1 MMSVFLNNPIVSE
14 DRARLDLSAT
24 TDLPYAALLAMLL
37 ARGLWIGLPG
47 WMDAAIALALALSI
61 ANLIWRKR
69 HNRALIP
76 SHWIVSVFALVVT
89 TATWLLQPA
98 SAMWAIPV
106 MMAAYVTTPQRF
118 AAIFSTALIGALGVI
133 LRYTTA
139 LSDLLLYLPALIMT
153 GLFMH
158 ASIARINLLQEQ
170 LVQAGFRDP
179 LTLCHNR
186 RYMEHIRTRDD
197 HAQTKLRPIL
207 FDLDKFKQIND
218 ALGHYEG
225 DRVLT
230 EIACQVR
237 LLLPKGAHLLRL
249 GGDEFLILAPAMP
262 DCSASDL
269 ANRLRKQVTQ
279 QVQCDGFP
287 VTISVG
293 IGDNT
298 LTPNIHEGV
307 MQADR
312 ALLHSKRSG
321 RDQVNLPQP
330 AAEKILA

>member
-1 MMSVFLNNPIVSE
+1 MSVFQNKPIVSG
-14 DRARLDLSAT
+14 DHARLDLSAT
-24 TDLPYAALLAMLL
+24 TDLPYAALLAILL
-37 ARGLWIGLPG
+37 ARGLCVGLPG
-47 WMDAAIALALALSI
+47 WMNACITLALSLALA
-61 ANLIWRKR
+61 NMFWRKR
-69 HNRALIP
+69 YNRALIR
-76 SHWIVSVFALVVT
+76 SQWIVSVFALVVT
-89 TATWLLQPA
+89 AATWLFQPA

-106 MMAAYVTTPQRF
+106 MMAAYVTTPLRF
-118 AAIFSTALIGALGVI
+118 AALFSTAFISALGVI
-133 LRYTTA
+133 LGYTSE
-139 LSDLLLYLPALIMT
+139 LSELFLYIPALIMT
-153 GLFMH
+153 WLFTH
-158 ASIARINLLQEQ
+158 VSIGRINLLQEQ

-186 RYMEHIRTRDD
+186 RYLEHIRTRDD
-197 HAQTKLRPIL
+197 NLLVQLRPIL

-218 ALGHYEG
+218 VLGHYEG

-230 EIACQVR
+230 EIACQIR

-262 DCSASDL
+262 NYQATDL
-269 ANRLRKQVTQ
+269 ANRLRQQVTE

-293 IGDNT
+293 IGGNT
-298 LTPNIHEGV
+298 LTPDIHTGV

-330 AAEKILA
+330 AVEKILA